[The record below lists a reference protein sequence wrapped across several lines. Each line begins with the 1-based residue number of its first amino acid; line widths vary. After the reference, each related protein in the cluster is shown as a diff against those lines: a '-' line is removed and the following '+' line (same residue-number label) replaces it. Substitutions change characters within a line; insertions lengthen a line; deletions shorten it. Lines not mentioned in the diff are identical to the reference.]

1 MISLLRKIRKKL
13 LNEGNFQRYL
23 IYAVGEILLV
33 VIGILIALQINTWKE
48 EKGNR
53 KLEARFF
60 QEISIDLQKDSIHLE
75 FLVKYYKNRVDQI
88 EWLLTAVRN
97 PELPV
102 DDTETGRHL
111 EPLYYGTPPIHF
123 ATTYES
129 AKSSG
134 HFNLFQDNEKIK
146 ELTQY
151 YTEINLLDDI
161 LTATQG
167 IIYSQLEPIMSDYSL
182 GYMSETSGRNVVAAV
197 DVSELYDFVDKIK
210 DNRQKGVSVT
220 RVFSNPKFESYLIG
234 DMGRAFHA
242 LAIIKDRKAK
252 LEALMMKVVDIN
264 SAR

>member
-1 MISLLRKIRKKL
+1 
-13 LNEGNFQRYL
+13 L

-33 VIGILIALQINTWKE
+33 VIGILIALQINTLKE

-60 QEISIDLQKDSIHLE
+60 HEVSIDLQKDSVHLE

-97 PELPV
+97 PSKPSDEA
-102 DDTETGRHL
+102 ETGRHL

-161 LTATQG
+161 LIATQG
-167 IIYSQLEPIMSDYSL
+167 IIYDQLEPIMSDYSL
-182 GYMSETSGRNVVAAV
+182 DYLSQTSGANVVAAV
-197 DVSELYDFVDKIK
+197 DVSELYDFVNEIE
-210 DNRQKGVSVT
+210 DNRQKGASVT
-220 RVFSNPKFESYLIG
+220 RVFDDPKFESYLIG

-242 LAIIKDRKAK
+242 LAIIKDRKIK
-252 LEALMMKVVDIN
+252 LEALMMKVVDTN
-264 SAR
+264 LTR